1 LESDHAHDPYLALRF
16 ADYRLYLSGNLLA
29 QLGAQMLAL
38 AIGWEL
44 YERTGSALAL
54 GMIGLVQLAPVLL
67 LALVAGHVADR
78 YPRKTV
84 VVVSRVV
91 LAIAALGLAGLS
103 AARGPLVA
111 TYAVLLVRGIGQAFS
126 GPAASAFLGE
136 VIPEEAFE
144 NSATW
149 SNGVGQVAS
158 IVGPALGGLFI
169 ALFHGAAPVYALT
182 AAIGLVSAL
191 MLGLV
196 RGGLVPTPREVEEME
211 EPPTLQTLG
220 EGIRFLRRTPV
231 IFWAITLDLFAVLF
245 GGATTLLPIFA
256 RDILRVGP
264 TGLGW
269 LQAAPSIGA
278 LGVAMYLAHRPPL
291 RRAGPTFLLAVAGF
305 GLATIVFGL
314 SHSFWLSLAMLA
326 TLGGLDSIS
335 MVVRDTM
342 MLTRV
347 PHEMRGRVSAIEGVF
362 VGSSNQLG
370 GFESGLTAQL
380 FGPIISVV
388 GGGIGTIL
396 VVALIARAAPEL
408 RRLTTLRE
416 RIAESV

>member
-1 LESDHAHDPYLALRF
+1 MGS
-16 ADYRLYLSGNLLA
+16 
-29 QLGAQMLAL
+29 QMLTV

-44 YERTGSALAL
+44 YLRTSSALAL
-54 GMIGLVQLAPVLL
+54 GFVGLVQVLPVLGL
-67 LALVAGHVADR
+67 SLFAGHVADQHD
-78 YPRKTV
+78 RKSIV
-84 VVVSRVV
+84 MRSQVALAVVSIGFT
-91 LAIAALGLAGLS
+91 LLSYLHGTIAAMYGLI
-103 AARGPLVA
+103 
-111 TYAVLLVRGIGQAFS
+111 LLFGIGTAFN
-126 GPAASAFLGE
+126 GPAAKTLPVE
-136 VIPEEAFE
+136 VVPEEAFE